1 MGAGGGASGAEP
13 LSPLF
18 SRFPVFSPR
27 FSPPVPARSEGAAGD
42 PPLSEQHRSAAAPPA
57 LRARGNGTAP
67 ERDTPQP
74 PQRDHPPTDG
84 SPPTHIQRGT
94 PRPKMRSQR
103 EIWGPQNETLSPLPQ
118 RNTPKMGPH
127 IKVGTP
133 PRPVKMEHPQLDL
146 SKNNIALPPKNG
158 TYHKVGSSP
167 KMNTPSK

>member
-42 PPLSEQHRSAAAPPA
+42 PLLSEQHRSAAAPPA

-67 ERDTPQP
+67 ERDIPQP
-74 PQRDHPPTDG
+74 LQRDHPPTDG

-133 PRPVKMEHPQLDL
+133 PLPPAPSKWNTPNWTFQKITFPSPPKMGLTTKWD
-146 SKNNIALPPKNG
+146 LPPK
-158 TYHKVGSSP
+158 
-167 KMNTPSK
+167 